1 MKFLKGLALGL
12 LSFLLFLSLSIF
24 GLAFT
29 INRTVLNPKFVVSE
43 INKLDVPALA
53 GEVLSKDMPA
63 ESRAALIDTITQF
76 EPQIKEQTGAIIYP
90 FYDYLLGKSQSLD
103 LALILSNSFLKPDF
117 IASLMDSPALSSM
130 AEKLLVERITAG
142 IPGEMATKYADTII
156 TKLRPWIKEQAGTIL
171 PPVTDYLLGKSQSVN
186 VVVSLEP
193 VIKDLHDSL
202 KADFLKSPPPELA
215 SLPSAALDAYF
226 EDFFKQIT
234 ANMPTSMTI
243 DESMLGIKPVN
254 IAEATA
260 GVKQALEQPRQ
271 FIGLFQLIYKLLLGF
286 ILLLL
291 LGIILIEHQVKG
303 VSRRLGTTF
312 MTCGVIDYG
321 SAFIAKHFA
330 GIQMAQL
337 NAPTWLQAWLPQLFK
352 DLLSPLEM
360 FSIGLLIAG
369 VALIIVSFVYRPRQP
384 SSAESLT

>member
-63 ESRAALIDTITQF
+63 ESRAALIDAITTF
-76 EPQIKEQTGAIIYP
+76 EPQIKEGIGAVIYP
-90 FYDYLLGKSQSLD
+90 FYDYLLGKSQELD

-117 IASLMDSPALSSM
+117 IASLVDSPALSSM
-130 AEKLLVERITAG
+130 MEKLLAERITAA
-142 IPGEMATKYADTII
+142 IPAEMAKYTDAII
-156 TKLRPWIKEQAGTIL
+156 TKLRPWIKEQVRTIL
-171 PPVTDYLLGKSQSVN
+171 PPVTDYLLGKSPRVN
-186 VVVSLEP
+186 VVISLEP

-226 EDFFKQIT
+226 EDFFKQLT
-234 ANMPTSMTI
+234 AGIPATLTI
-243 DESMLGIKPVN
+243 NESMLGIKPLN

-260 GVKQALEQPRQ
+260 GIKQKLEQPRQ
-271 FIGLFQLIYKLLLGF
+271 FIGIFQLIYKLLLGF

-312 MTCGVIDYG
+312 LTCGVIDYG
-321 SAFIAKHFA
+321 STFIAKYFA
-330 GIQMAQL
+330 GTQMTQL
-337 NAPTWLQAWLPQLFK
+337 NAPTWLQAWLLQLFK

-360 FSIGLLIAG
+360 FSISLLIAG

-384 SSAESLT
+384 SSGESLT